1 MTDTFDTKKRSEIM
15 RAVKGENT
23 GPERRVRSALHRLGF
38 RFRLHRRDLPGRPDL
53 VFPRRRK
60 VVFVHGCFW
69 HGHEDPRCNRARTPK
84 TRTDYWTAKVAR
96 NRDRDARALAAL
108 EELGWRALVVWEC
121 ELRDIEAAAARI
133 AAFLRA

>member
-1 MTDTFDTKKRSEIM
+1 MTDTFDTQKRSEIM

-53 VFPRRRK
+53 VFPSRRK

-69 HGHEDPRCNRARTPK
+69 HSHDCKRARIPK
-84 TRTDYWTAKVAR
+84 SRADYWTAKLTA
-96 NRDRDARALAAL
+96 NRHRDARSLAAL
-108 EELGWRALVVWEC
+108 RDLGWEPLVVWEC
-121 ELRDIEAAAARI
+121 ELRHSDDVIARI
-133 AAFLRA
+133 SHFLSD